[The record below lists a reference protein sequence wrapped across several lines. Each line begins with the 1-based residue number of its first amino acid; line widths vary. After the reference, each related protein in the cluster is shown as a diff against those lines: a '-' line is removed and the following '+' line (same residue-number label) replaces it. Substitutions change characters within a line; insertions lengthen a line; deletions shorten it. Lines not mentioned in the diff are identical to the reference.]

1 MVTFYWE
8 GRTHLYQVLFHK
20 IVTVASAQDSGPIA
34 IRIVY
39 VASAVVIDEVLIVI
53 FVVLEKFEAAVDHRW
68 VGVCLKCGTRQFE
81 KDDECV
87 RLVIVQLW
95 VGDK

>member
-1 MVTFYWE
+1 MVTFYWA
-8 GRTHLYQVLFHK
+8 GCTYLYQFLFHK
-20 IVTVASAQDSGPIA
+20 IVAVATAQDFGPPA
-34 IRIVY
+34 RRTV
-39 VASAVVIDEVLIVI
+39 VGLCVVVIDEVLIVI
-53 FVVLEKFEAAVDHRW
+53 FVVPEKLEAAVDHRW

-81 KDDECV
+81 QDDQRV